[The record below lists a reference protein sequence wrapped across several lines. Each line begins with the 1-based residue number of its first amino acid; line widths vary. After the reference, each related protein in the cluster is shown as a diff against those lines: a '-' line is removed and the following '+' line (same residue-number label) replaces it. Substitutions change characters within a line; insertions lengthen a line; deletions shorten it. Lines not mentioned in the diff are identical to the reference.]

1 MRKNLFRKC
10 AAMVACAAMSMM
22 MVTGC
27 NSNTAGNNATD
38 GTTTGSNAASTQQTE
53 QETTKTAEAD
63 KKLSGT
69 ISLAGSTSMQ
79 KLADAL
85 AETFMEANS
94 GVTVTVEYSGSSAG
108 IESLLNGS
116 CDIGDASRN
125 LKDSEKSGGA
135 VENIVAID
143 GIAVIVDKNNTVA
156 GLTKQQ
162 LSDIYTG
169 AVTNWSEVGG
179 SDTPI
184 VVVGRESGSGTR
196 GAFEEILKVE
206 DACKY
211 AVECD
216 STGAAMAKV
225 ASTEGAIGYVSLD
238 VLDDSVNALN
248 LDDVAPTSDNIV
260 AGTYFLCRPFVMA
273 TKGEISEQNE
283 LVQAFFDFLKSDEGK
298 AVVKAVGLITVD

>member
-1 MRKNLFRKC
+1 MKKNLFRKC

-38 GTTTGSNAASTQQTE
+38 GTTTGSNAASIQQTE

-184 VVVGRESGSGTR
+184 VVVGREAGSGTR

-260 AGTYFLCRPFVMA
+260 AGTYFICRPESG
-273 TKGEISEQNE
+273 TI
-283 LVQAFFDFLKSDEGK
+283 
-298 AVVKAVGLITVD
+298 

>member
-184 VVVGRESGSGTR
+184 VVVGREAGSGTR
-196 GAFEEILKVE
+196 GAFEEILMVE

>member
-94 GVTVTVEYSGSSAG
+94 GVTVTVEY
-108 IESLLNGS
+108 
-116 CDIGDASRN
+116 
-125 LKDSEKSGGA
+125 
-135 VENIVAID
+135 
-143 GIAVIVDKNNTVA
+143 
-156 GLTKQQ
+156 
-162 LSDIYTG
+162 
-169 AVTNWSEVGG
+169 
-179 SDTPI
+179 
-184 VVVGRESGSGTR
+184 
-196 GAFEEILKVE
+196 
-206 DACKY
+206 
-211 AVECD
+211 
-216 STGAAMAKV
+216 
-225 ASTEGAIGYVSLD
+225 
-238 VLDDSVNALN
+238 
-248 LDDVAPTSDNIV
+248 
-260 AGTYFLCRPFVMA
+260 
-273 TKGEISEQNE
+273 
-283 LVQAFFDFLKSDEGK
+283 
-298 AVVKAVGLITVD
+298 